1 MAKTIKFNLICDDF
15 PVRTLEDLQNHFSVE
30 DILAYYDNRMLHR
43 WLTVRGYT
51 KELEAVSNIQQEDPF
66 TIAKEL
72 IRIFDISTDP
82 QEVESALYFLRYK
95 EERQRLHEAHDKAQ
109 ARETTVLVD
118 HLKGYMQI
126 KNGILQSPMDAA
138 FIKASIQEM
147 VEQYMDLFDL
157 DHRAL
162 FYLFLEKSPLAVMR
176 LLMNPVSRRYYIP
189 QEGISQ
195 ESKPE
200 ENASS
205 GAASSYSYSLA
216 SLAASNETVASLLSS
231 LSYRHTD
238 APATKAAK
246 PVKDSK
252 ATPSG
257 QCDAAEARAN
267 QGQEELYAALCKKV
281 DSASFLDSLGENLK
295 KFSGNTD
302 GYWKD
307 LEPAGKQYMILK
319 MVRGDYVRSAGLLN
333 GDLAQSDVL
342 YKFVILD
349 GVDYKSNFDKDV
361 LLYMEV

>member
-66 TIAKEL
+66 AIAKEL
-72 IRIFDISTDP
+72 IRIFDISTNP
-82 QEVESALYFLRYK
+82 QEMESALYFLRYK
-95 EERQRLHEAHDKAQ
+95 EERQRLHEAHDKVQ
-109 ARETTVLVD
+109 ARETTVLAD
-118 HLKGYMQI
+118 HLKGYLQI

-147 VEQYMDLFDL
+147 IEQYMDLFDL

-176 LLMNPVSRRYYIP
+176 LLMNPVSRMYYIP
-189 QEGISQ
+189 QKGISQ

-200 ENASS
+200 ENTSS
-205 GAASSYSYSLA
+205 GAVSSYSYPLESSREA
-216 SLAASNETVASLLSS
+216 VASVLSR
-231 LSYRHTD
+231 LSYLHTD
-238 APATKAAK
+238 VPATKAVE
-246 PVKDSK
+246 PVKNSEG
-252 ATPSG
+252 TPSG
-257 QCDAAEARAN
+257 QCDAAETRAN
-267 QGQEELYAALCKKV
+267 QDQEEMYAALCKAV
-281 DSASFLDSLGENLK
+281 DSAGFLDRLGENLK

-333 GDLAQSDVL
+333 GDLAQSDVMHE
-342 YKFVILD
+342 FVILD
-349 GVDYKSNFDKDV
+349 GVDYKSNSARDV

>member
-66 TIAKEL
+66 AIAKEL

-82 QEVESALYFLRYK
+82 QEVESTLYFLRYK
-95 EERQRLHEAHDKAQ
+95 EERQRLQKAHYKAR
-109 ARETTVLVD
+109 ARESTVLAD
-118 HLKGYMQI
+118 HLKGYRQI

-147 VEQYMDLFDL
+147 IEQYMDLFDL

-189 QEGISQ
+189 QKGISQ

-200 ENASS
+200 ENTSL
-205 GAASSYSYSLA
+205 GTVSSYSYSLESSREA
-216 SLAASNETVASLLSS
+216 VASVLSR
-231 LSYRHTD
+231 LPYLHTD
-238 APATKAAK
+238 VPATKAAE
-246 PVKDSK
+246 PAKDSGG
-252 ATPSG
+252 TPSS
-257 QCDAAEARAN
+257 QCDTAEARAN
-267 QGQEELYAALCKKV
+267 QDQEDLYAALCKAV
-281 DSASFLDSLGENLK
+281 DSAGFLDRLGENLK

-333 GDLAQSDVL
+333 GDLAQSDVMHE
-342 YKFVILD
+342 FVILD
-349 GVDYKSNFDKDV
+349 GVDYKSNSARDV

>member
-1 MAKTIKFNLICDDF
+1 MAKTIKFNLTCDGF

-30 DILAYYDNRMLHR
+30 NILAYYDNQMLHR

-51 KELEAVSNIQQEDPF
+51 KELAAVSNIQQEDPF
-66 TIAKEL
+66 AIAKKL

-82 QEVESALYFLRYK
+82 KEVESTLYFLRYK
-95 EERQRLHEAHDKAQ
+95 EERQRLQKAHDKAR
-109 ARETTVLVD
+109 ARESTVLAD

-126 KNGILQSPMDAA
+126 KNGILQSPIDAA

-147 VEQYMDLFDL
+147 IEQYMDLFDL

-176 LLMNPVSRRYYIP
+176 LLMNPVSRMYYIP
-189 QEGISQ
+189 QKGISQ

-200 ENASS
+200 ENMSS
-205 GAASSYSYSLA
+205 GAVSPNSYSLDSLESSREALA
-216 SLAASNETVASLLSS
+216 SVLSRF
-231 LSYRHTD
+231 SYLHTD
-238 APATKAAK
+238 VPATKAEE
-246 PVKDSK
+246 PVKDSGG
-252 ATPSG
+252 TPSG
-257 QCDAAEARAN
+257 QCDAAETRAN
-267 QGQEELYAALCKKV
+267 QDQEEMYAALCKAV
-281 DSASFLDSLGENLK
+281 DSAGFLDRLGENLK
-295 KFSGNTD
+295 KFSSNTD

-333 GDLAQSDVL
+333 GDLAQSDVMH
-342 YKFVILD
+342 KFVILD
-349 GVDYKSNFDKDV
+349 GVDYKSNSARDV